1 MNKTILRGGEY
12 VAPELEVVST
22 VVEQGFTASVS
33 LASLDEDEFG
43 TY

>member
-22 VVEQGFTASVS
+22 VVEQGFSAS
-33 LASLDEDEFG
+33 LAKLSEDDWDEI
-43 TY
+43 